1 MLELIKD
8 RITGLTE
15 KERRKVYEASFV
27 FSIEQVPQYEDWMA
41 VIQEIPQRDEIKIF
55 LESEDEESC
64 TLMRGSGETEYTSFI
79 EMIPGDGEISVKVEI
94 QKKVENSRFSIYN
107 FSKFSEDI
115 LYMPL
120 DEVMK
125 AFALLLGET
134 ENHIIFE
141 LFDEE
146 GTFNTKT
153 MFFLPAG
160 SAMAMSGFD
169 RIQRLQEC
177 RETSYFYNQETYE
190 LLPDDFRIENGY
202 EGNPLKELFLKLEAV
217 LSICY
222 LASNATVQDAG
233 VKLQIIGQRSVEYAY
248 RYSDIC
254 ENSMLYKIYD
264 WIHSGGNPID
274 KAIIA
279 RNIIC
284 LHCKYE
290 PPLNMDERVLASIQS
305 NYNLYLKDNVAQ
317 YLELKNKMAEFISDT
332 VSRTGEYATELL
344 DRFKTNLIA
353 VFGFLFTVV
362 LADVVSDQPLDNIFT
377 RDITA
382 ILELVLAGSLVYL
395 FICYKQSQYQMKKV
409 YESYESLKKSYKG
422 ILAQEDIEECFQND
436 EVLFEMKKSVKKSEI
451 AYLVLWICFLLS
463 LLVIVENISESP
475 IIWSFVKKIFK

>member
-1 MLELIKD
+1 MLEPIKN
-8 RITGLTE
+8 RIIGLAE

-27 FSIEQVPQYEDWMA
+27 FSIEQAPQYQEWMA
-41 VIQEIPQRDEIKIF
+41 IIQGIPQRDEIKIF

-64 TLMRGSGETEYTSFI
+64 TIVRGSGETEYISFI
-79 EMIPGDGEISVKVEI
+79 QMVPEDDEISVKVEI
-94 QKKVENSRFSIYN
+94 QKGVEDSRFSIYDFN
-107 FSKFSEDI
+107 KFTEDI
-115 LYMPL
+115 LCMPL

-125 AFALLLGET
+125 AFALLLRET
-134 ENHIIFE
+134 EKHIIFE
-141 LFDEE
+141 MFDVED
-146 GTFNTKT
+146 TFNTKT

-190 LLPDDFRIENGY
+190 LLPDDFKIESSY
-202 EGNPLKELFLKLEAV
+202 EGNPLEELFSKLEAI

-233 VKLQIIGQRSVEYAY
+233 VKLQIIGQRSIEYAY
-248 RYSDIC
+248 RFSDIFG
-254 ENSMLYKIYD
+254 NPMLYKIYD
-264 WIHSGGNPID
+264 WIHSGGNSMD

-290 PPLNMDERVLASIQS
+290 PPLNVDERVLASIQS
-305 NYNLYLKDNVAQ
+305 NYNLYLKDNVTQ
-317 YLELKNKMAEFISDT
+317 YLELKNKMAGFISDT

-353 VFGFLFTVV
+353 VFGFLFTVI

-377 RDITA
+377 RDITL
-382 ILELVLAGSLVYL
+382 ILELILAGSLVYL

-409 YESYESLKKSYKG
+409 YESYNSLKKSYGG
-422 ILAQEDIEECFQND
+422 ILAQEDIDECFRND
-436 EVLFEMKKSVKKSEI
+436 EILSEMKKSVKKSERT
-451 AYLVLWICFLLS
+451 YLVLWICFLLI
-463 LLVIVENISESP
+463 LLVIIENISEAP
-475 IIWSFVKKIFK
+475 IIWPLVKKFF

>member
-27 FSIEQVPQYEDWMA
+27 VAIEQAPQYREWMA
-41 VIQEIPQRDEIKIF
+41 IIQGIPQRDEIKIF

-64 TLMRGSGETEYTSFI
+64 TIVRGSGQTEYTSFI
-79 EMIPGDGEISVKVEI
+79 QMVPEDGEISVKVEI
-94 QKKVENSRFSIYN
+94 QKRVEDSRFSIYDFN
-107 FSKFSEDI
+107 KFSEDI
-115 LYMPL
+115 LCMPL

-125 AFALLLGET
+125 AFALLLRET
-134 ENHIIFE
+134 EKHIIFE
-141 LFDEE
+141 MFDVED
-146 GTFNTKT
+146 TFNTKT
-153 MFFLPAG
+153 MFFLPEGRAIVL
-160 SAMAMSGFD
+160 SGFD
-169 RIQRLQEC
+169 RRQRLQEC

-190 LLPDDFRIENGY
+190 LLPDDFKIENGY
-202 EGNPLKELFLKLEAV
+202 EGNPLKELFSKLEAV

-254 ENSMLYKIYD
+254 ENSVLYKIYD

-353 VFGFLFTVV
+353 VFGFLFTVI

-409 YESYESLKKSYKG
+409 YGSYESLKKSYKG

-451 AYLVLWICFLLS
+451 TYLVLWICFLLS

>member
-1 MLELIKD
+1 
-8 RITGLTE
+8 
-15 KERRKVYEASFV
+15 
-27 FSIEQVPQYEDWMA
+27 
-41 VIQEIPQRDEIKIF
+41 
-55 LESEDEESC
+55 
-64 TLMRGSGETEYTSFI
+64 
-79 EMIPGDGEISVKVEI
+79 
-94 QKKVENSRFSIYN
+94 
-107 FSKFSEDI
+107 
-115 LYMPL
+115 
-120 DEVMK
+120 
-125 AFALLLGET
+125 
-134 ENHIIFE
+134 
-141 LFDEE
+141 
-146 GTFNTKT
+146 
-153 MFFLPAG
+153 
-160 SAMAMSGFD
+160 
-169 RIQRLQEC
+169 
-177 RETSYFYNQETYE
+177 
-190 LLPDDFRIENGY
+190 
-202 EGNPLKELFLKLEAV
+202 
-217 LSICY
+217 
-222 LASNATVQDAG
+222 
-233 VKLQIIGQRSVEYAY
+233 
-248 RYSDIC
+248 
-254 ENSMLYKIYD
+254 MLYKIYD

-353 VFGFLFTVV
+353 VFGFLFTVI

-451 AYLVLWICFLLS
+451 TYLVLWICFLLS
-463 LLVIVENISESP
+463 LLVIIENISEDP